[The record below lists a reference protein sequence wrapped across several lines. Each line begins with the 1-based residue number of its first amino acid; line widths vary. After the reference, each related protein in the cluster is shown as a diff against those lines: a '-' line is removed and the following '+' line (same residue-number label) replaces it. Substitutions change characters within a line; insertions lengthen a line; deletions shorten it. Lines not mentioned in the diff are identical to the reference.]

1 MVSQRVASFDESLLN
16 QLSEQINYRTWR
28 RVRDLQIHVHDG
40 QLTVEGKA
48 PTYYVKQLALSAI
61 CDLVGSKPMDIKIE
75 VDHYRPVHEV
85 LAS

>member
-1 MVSQRVASFDESLLN
+1 MVSQRVPSFDDSLVN

-28 RVRDLQIHVHDG
+28 RVRDLQVHLRDG

-61 CDLVGSKPMDIKIE
+61 CDLVGNKPLAIKIE
-75 VDHYRPVHEV
+75 VDHCRPVPEA
-85 LAS
+85 LAG